1 MIKGLISRLKRWY
14 AIPYLL
20 LCIGVS
26 VQSISHLLGDTG
38 FSLSWLGA
46 AVAVVPLVLFMTMVY
61 SRPYSR
67 VVRFIAIPVVMA
79 LLGAVLAV
87 IEMRPLPTFYTL
99 FFCVGG
105 VLVYVFWYTYLDRS
119 DNVLLRK
126 GAQLPDFEL
135 TSLQGDV
142 VSTSN
147 FLGRQVLWVFFRGNW
162 CPMCQAQLA
171 DLANEYDALRER
183 GIEVVLVSPQNRE
196 RSAALQ
202 SRLGASMQF
211 YVDDNNQAAH
221 KLGIV
226 HRYGVPLGILGY
238 GQDTVLPTVLMTD
251 EAGKLIYV
259 DLTDNFR
266 IRPRADALIEV
277 LDEAWV

>member
-99 FFCVGG
+99 FFGVGG

-183 GIEVVLVSPQNRE
+183 RIEVVLVSPQNRE

>member
-99 FFCVGG
+99 FFGVGG

>member
-99 FFCVGG
+99 FFGVGG

-135 TSLQGDV
+135 TSLQGNV

>member
-99 FFCVGG
+99 FFGVGG

-147 FLGRQVLWVFFRGNW
+147 FLGRQVLWVFFRGNC

-266 IRPRADALIEV
+266 IRPRAEALKEV
-277 LDEAWV
+277 LDEAWA

>member
-99 FFCVGG
+99 FFGVGG

-266 IRPRADALIEV
+266 IRPRAEALKEV
-277 LDEAWV
+277 LDEAWA

>member
-20 LCIGVS
+20 LCVGVS
-26 VQSISHLLGDTG
+26 VQSITHLLGDKG
-38 FSLSWLGA
+38 LSLSWLGA
-46 AVAVVPLVLFMTMVY
+46 AVAVVPLVLFMTLVY

-67 VVRFIAIPVVMA
+67 VVRFIAIPVVLA

-99 FFCVGG
+99 FFGVGG

-126 GAQLPDFEL
+126 SAQLPDFEL

-142 VSTSN
+142 VSASS
-147 FLGRQVLWVFFRGNW
+147 FLGRQVLWVFFRGSW

-171 DLANEYDALRER
+171 DLVKEYDAISER
-183 GIEVVLVSPQNRE
+183 GVEVVLVSPQSRE

-202 SRLGASMQF
+202 SRLGATMQF
-211 YVDDNNQAAH
+211 YVDHNKAAH

-238 GQDTVLPTVLMTD
+238 GRDTVLPTVLMTD

-266 IRPRADALIEV
+266 IRPQAQTLIEV
-277 LDEAWV
+277 LDEGWA

>member
-26 VQSISHLLGDTG
+26 VQSIRHLLGDTG

-99 FFCVGG
+99 FFGVGG

-135 TSLQGDV
+135 TSLQGNV

-171 DLANEYDALRER
+171 DLANEYEALSER

>member
-99 FFCVGG
+99 FFGVGG

-135 TSLQGDV
+135 TSLQGNV

-266 IRPRADALIEV
+266 IRPRAEALKEV
-277 LDEAWV
+277 LDEAWA